1 MRAILVLILLIL
13 VSSNAFADTI
23 YGKVYRWDTLEPIKA
38 VVSIKNG
45 FEQRTVA
52 EDGSYTFEVEPGN
65 YTIIARSGPLV
76 AVENVTVKGKVLF
89 DLILFPEI
97 EINELPEIPE
107 MEEVIEE
114 DYSWLAIAISLT
126 GIIFIYILKRRY
138 SKKGSEKLSEDIEVI
153 PDDLRAVI
161 ELIKAEGGRITQ
173 KELRKRLGYSEAK
186 ISLII
191 ADLERRGLVEKMKK
205 GRGNII
211 FLKTP

>member
-1 MRAILVLILLIL
+1 LRALLVFLILLL
-13 VSSNAFADTI
+13 SSSTALADTI

-45 FEQRTVA
+45 VEQKMVA
-52 EDGSYTFEVEPGN
+52 EDGSYSFDVEPGD
-65 YTIIARSGPLV
+65 YTIIARSGDMV
-76 AVENVTVKGKVLF
+76 AVENVTVKGRVLF

-97 EINELPEIPE
+97 EIAEPPEIPE
-107 MEEVIEE
+107 FKELGEE
-114 DYSWLAIAISLT
+114 DYSWFAILLSLS
-126 GIIFIYILKRRY
+126 GLLIIFALRKRFSTRKREEKEVLPEDLKRV
-138 SKKGSEKLSEDIEVI
+138 L
-153 PDDLRAVI
+153 

-173 KELRKRLGYSEAK
+173 KELKKRLGYSEAK

-191 ADLERRGLVEKMKK
+191 ADLERRGLVEKVKK

>member
-1 MRAILVLILLIL
+1 MKAHLFFLILLSLSQI
-13 VSSNAFADTI
+13 AFADTI

-45 FEQRTVA
+45 VEQRVVA
-52 EDGSYTFEVEPGN
+52 VDGSYSFEVEPGN
-65 YTIIARSGPLV
+65 YVIIARSGELV
-76 AVENVTVKGKVLF
+76 AVENVTVKGKVLL

-97 EINELPEIPE
+97 EIVEPLEMPEILE
-107 MEEVIEE
+107 ANEE
-114 DYSWLAIAISLT
+114 DYSWIAIVISLA
-126 GIIFIYILKRRY
+126 GIIFIYILK
-138 SKKGSEKLSEDIEVI
+138 KKYLKKDSGKVSEQIEVI
-153 PDDLRAVI
+153 PEDLRAVL

-173 KELRKRLGYSEAK
+173 KELRKKLGYSEAR

-191 ADLERRGLVEKMKK
+191 ADLERRGLVEKVKK

>member
-1 MRAILVLILLIL
+1 MRAILILVALIL
-13 VSSNAFADTI
+13 VLSTACADTI
-23 YGKVYRWDTLEPIKA
+23 YGKVYRWDTLEPVKA

-45 FEQRTVA
+45 LEQRTVA
-52 EDGSYTFEVEPGN
+52 EDGSYAFEVEPGN
-65 YTIIARSGPLV
+65 YTIVARSGNLV

-97 EINELPEIPE
+97 EIIEPPE
-107 MEEVIEE
+107 MPEVAETGGE
-114 DYSWLAIAISLT
+114 DYSLIAIAISLA
-126 GIIFIYILKRRY
+126 GIIFIYALKRKY
-138 SKKGSEKLSEDIEVI
+138 LKKSEIAETIEVL
-153 PDDLRAVI
+153 PEDLRAVL

-186 ISLII
+186 ISLIL
-191 ADLERRGLVEKMKK
+191 ADLERRGLIEKVKK